1 MILAIWCCSLFS
13 NDAGFIFQGTPVMQ
27 ASVCVGVEGGVPEGE
42 LNSSLAHA
50 ALPLLHTVAV
60 PWKFASKSNIK
71 IDIRKYRT
79 VPGVG
84 WVLNKYSWNE

>member
-1 MILAIWCCSLFS
+1 MFGK
-13 NDAGFIFQGTPVMQ
+13 DAGFIFRGTPVMQ
-27 ASVCVGVEGGVPEGE
+27 ASAGGAGASPEGE

-50 ALPLLHTVAV
+50 VLPLLHTAAV

-79 VPGVG
+79 GPGVG
-84 WVLNKYSWNE
+84 WVLNKCSWNE

>member
-1 MILAIWCCSLFS
+1 MG
-13 NDAGFIFQGTPVMQ
+13 AG
-27 ASVCVGVEGGVPEGE
+27 ASPEGE

-50 ALPLLHTVAV
+50 VLPLLHTAAV

-79 VPGVG
+79 GPGVG
-84 WVLNKYSWNE
+84 WCLINVRGMNEWVAGDGNS